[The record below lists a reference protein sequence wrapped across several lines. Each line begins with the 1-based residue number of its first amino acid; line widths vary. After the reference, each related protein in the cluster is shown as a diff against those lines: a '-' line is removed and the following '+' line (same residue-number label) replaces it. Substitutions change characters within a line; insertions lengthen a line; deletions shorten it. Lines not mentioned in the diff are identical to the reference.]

1 MKQFKFSLESVLML
15 RSQEED
21 AAKNSYAEAV
31 GFYNRT
37 VLSLEEGLGGLEE
50 LQSTLS
56 EKRQGVSDKEDQ
68 LLYLQTIRQQRSYC
82 DTLTQRLVRAEQLKE
97 VRFNLWM
104 EARTKTQ
111 MLVRLK
117 DKHRERHIAE
127 QARQEEKAVE
137 DLVSA
142 RWIGFQRQLD
152 YVV

>member
-1 MKQFKFSLESVLML
+1 MKPFKFSLESVLML
-15 RSQEED
+15 RTQEED

-37 VLSLEEGLGGLEE
+37 ILSLEEGLGDLEQ
-50 LQSTLS
+50 LQTTLS

-82 DTLTQRLVRAEQLKE
+82 DTLTQRLARAEQLKE

-111 MLVRLK
+111 MLERLK
-117 DKHRERHIAE
+117 ERHKERHNAE

-142 RWIGFQRQLD
+142 RWIGLQRQLN
-152 YVV
+152 YAV

>member
-1 MKQFKFSLESVLML
+1 MKPFKFSLESVLML
-15 RSQEED
+15 RTQEED

-37 VLSLEEGLGGLEE
+37 VLSLEEGLGGLEQ

-82 DTLTQRLVRAEQLKE
+82 DTLTQRLARADQLKE

-111 MLVRLK
+111 MLERLK
-117 DKHRERHIAE
+117 ERHRERHSAQ
-127 QARQEEKAVE
+127 QARQEERAVE

-142 RWIGFQRQLD
+142 RWIGLQRQLE
-152 YVV
+152 YAV

>member
-1 MKQFKFSLESVLML
+1 MKPFKFSLESVLML
-15 RSQEED
+15 RTQEED

-31 GFYNRT
+31 AFYNRT
-37 VLSLEEGLGGLEE
+37 VLALEQGLGDLEQ

-68 LLYLQTIRQQRSYC
+68 LLYLQTIRQQRNYC

-97 VRFNLWM
+97 LRFKLWM

-111 MLVRLK
+111 MLARLK
-117 DKHRERHIAE
+117 DRHRERHLAE
-127 QARQEEKAVE
+127 QARQEERAVE

-142 RWIGFQRQLD
+142 RWVGLQRQL
-152 YVV
+152 VNAV

>member
-1 MKQFKFSLESVLML
+1 MKPFKFSLESVLML
-15 RSQEED
+15 RTQEED

-31 GFYNRT
+31 AFYNRT
-37 VLSLEEGLGGLEE
+37 VLALEQGLGDLEQ

-68 LLYLQTIRQQRSYC
+68 LLYLQTIRQQRNYC

-97 VRFNLWM
+97 LRFKLWM

-117 DKHRERHIAE
+117 DRHRERHLAE
-127 QARQEEKAVE
+127 QARQEERAVE

-142 RWIGFQRQLD
+142 RWVGLQRQL
-152 YVV
+152 VNAV

>member
-1 MKQFKFSLESVLML
+1 MKPFKFSLESVLML
-15 RSQEED
+15 RTQEED

-37 VLSLEEGLGGLEE
+37 ALSLEEGIGGLEQ
-50 LQSTLS
+50 LQATLS

-82 DTLTQRLVRAEQLKE
+82 DTLTQRLARADQLKE

-117 DKHRERHIAE
+117 ERHKERHNAE

-137 DLVSA
+137 DMVSA

-152 YVV
+152 YAV

>member
-1 MKQFKFSLESVLML
+1 MKPFKFSLESVLML

-21 AAKNSYAEAV
+21 AAKHSYAEAV

-37 VLSLEEGLGGLEE
+37 VSSLEEGLGDLER
-50 LQSTLS
+50 LQATLS

-82 DTLTQRLVRAEQLKE
+82 DTLTQRLVRAEQLRE
-97 VRFNLWM
+97 VRFKLWM

-111 MLVRLK
+111 MLERLK
-117 DKHRERHIAE
+117 ERHKQRHDAE
-127 QARQEEKAVE
+127 QARKEEKAVE

-142 RWIGFQRQLD
+142 RWVGVHRQLPCA
-152 YVV
+152 V

>member
-1 MKQFKFSLESVLML
+1 MKPFKFSLESVLML
-15 RSQEED
+15 RTQEED
-21 AAKNSYAEAV
+21 AAKNSYSEAV

-37 VLSLEEGLGGLEE
+37 LLSLEEGLGGLEQ
-50 LQSTLS
+50 LQATLS

-82 DTLTQRLVRAEQLKE
+82 DTLTQRLARADQLKE

-111 MLVRLK
+111 MLERLK
-117 DKHRERHIAE
+117 ERHKGRHTAE

-137 DLVSA
+137 DMVSA

-152 YVV
+152 YAV

>member
-1 MKQFKFSLESVLML
+1 MKPFKFSLESVLML
-15 RSQEED
+15 RTQEED

-37 VLSLEEGLGGLEE
+37 LLSLEEGLGGLEQ
-50 LQSTLS
+50 LQATLS

-82 DTLTQRLVRAEQLKE
+82 DTLTQRLARADQLKE

-111 MLVRLK
+111 MLERLK
-117 DKHRERHIAE
+117 ERHKGRHTAE

-137 DLVSA
+137 DMVSA

-152 YVV
+152 YAV

>member
-1 MKQFKFSLESVLML
+1 MKPFKFSLESVLML
-15 RSQEED
+15 RTQEED

-37 VLSLEEGLGGLEE
+37 VLSLEEGLGGLEQ
-50 LQSTLS
+50 LQATLS

-82 DTLTQRLVRAEQLKE
+82 DTLTQRLARADQLKE

-111 MLVRLK
+111 MLERLK
-117 DKHRERHIAE
+117 ERHKERHNAE

-137 DLVSA
+137 DMVSA
-142 RWIGFQRQLD
+142 RWIGFQRQPD
-152 YVV
+152 YAV

>member
-1 MKQFKFSLESVLML
+1 MKPFKFSLESVLML
-15 RSQEED
+15 RTQEED

-50 LQSTLS
+50 LQVTLS

-82 DTLTQRLVRAEQLKE
+82 DTLTQRLARAEQLKE
-97 VRFNLWM
+97 MRFKLWM

-111 MLVRLK
+111 MLERLK
-117 DKHRERHIAE
+117 DKHRERHSAE
-127 QARQEEKAVE
+127 QARREEKAVE
-137 DLVSA
+137 DMVSA
-142 RWIGFQRQLD
+142 RWIGFQSQLD
-152 YVV
+152 YAV

>member
-1 MKQFKFSLESVLML
+1 MKPFKFSLESVLML

-21 AAKNSYAEAV
+21 VAKNSYAEAV

-37 VLSLEEGLGGLEE
+37 VLSLEEGLGGLEQ
-50 LQSTLS
+50 LQATLS

-82 DTLTQRLVRAEQLKE
+82 DTLTQRLARADQLKE

-111 MLVRLK
+111 MLERLK
-117 DKHRERHIAE
+117 ERHKERHTAE

-137 DLVSA
+137 DMVSA
-142 RWIGFQRQLD
+142 RWIGLQRQLN
-152 YVV
+152 YAV

>member
-1 MKQFKFSLESVLML
+1 MKPFKFSLESVLML
-15 RSQEED
+15 RTQEED

-31 GFYNRT
+31 AFYNRT
-37 VLSLEEGLGGLEE
+37 LLALEQGLGDLEQ

-68 LLYLQTIRQQRSYC
+68 LLYLQTIRQQRNYC
-82 DTLTQRLVRAEQLKE
+82 DTLTQRLARAEQLKE
-97 VRFNLWM
+97 LRFKLWM

-117 DKHRERHIAE
+117 DRHRERHLAE
-127 QARQEEKAVE
+127 QARQEERAVE

-142 RWIGFQRQLD
+142 RWVGLQRQL
-152 YVV
+152 VNAV

>member
-1 MKQFKFSLESVLML
+1 MKPFKFSLESVLML
-15 RSQEED
+15 RTQEED

-37 VLSLEEGLGGLEE
+37 ILSLEEGLGDLEQ

-82 DTLTQRLVRAEQLKE
+82 DTLTQRLARAEQLKE

-111 MLVRLK
+111 MLERLK
-117 DKHRERHIAE
+117 ERHKERHNAE

-142 RWIGFQRQLD
+142 RWIGLQRQLN
-152 YVV
+152 YAV